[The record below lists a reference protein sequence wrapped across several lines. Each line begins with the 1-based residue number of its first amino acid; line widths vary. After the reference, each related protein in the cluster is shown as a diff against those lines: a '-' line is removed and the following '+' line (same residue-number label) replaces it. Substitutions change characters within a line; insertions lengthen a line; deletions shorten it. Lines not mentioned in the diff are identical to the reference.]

1 MALHLSIE
9 SFILGSVH
17 SFNSFFFVMGQS
29 NWLIAPKKK
38 KKKKV
43 GLVKHPQLINMI
55 MTNVNT
61 SFHTFRWHPNDLILR
76 GLPRLQK
83 KKRPVWTRGKT
94 HKYEHKMDW
103 LATATKLFCCCR
115 SASIYLSSPFWC
127 LSPSP
132 ESQTTSN
139 PGLLDGTLMRDP
151 RISLSKTVDIFII
164 ETVAFLFFFSLFWG
178 GWVGGGGVSPHSHRH
193 RVGRKRWLGFVE
205 QEVLGRSL
213 QQLSLRSSWKK
224 AFRTGSCGAAQKS
237 VL

>member
-1 MALHLSIE
+1 
-9 SFILGSVH
+9 
-17 SFNSFFFVMGQS
+17 
-29 NWLIAPKKK
+29 
-38 KKKKV
+38 
-43 GLVKHPQLINMI
+43 
-55 MTNVNT
+55 
-61 SFHTFRWHPNDLILR
+61 
-76 GLPRLQK
+76 
-83 KKRPVWTRGKT
+83 
-94 HKYEHKMDW
+94 
-103 LATATKLFCCCR
+103 
-115 SASIYLSSPFWC
+115 
-127 LSPSP
+127 
-132 ESQTTSN
+132 
-139 PGLLDGTLMRDP
+139 LMRDP